1 MGSLQGASGAKGE
14 PNATAYLSELRR
26 VCSSGDM
33 VGARERPLCPQ
44 RLVLRR
50 VRI

>member
-1 MGSLQGASGAKGE
+1 MGSLQGASGGKGRE

-33 VGARERPLCPQ
+33 VGARE
-44 RLVLRR
+44 
-50 VRI
+50 